1 MMRARLLW
9 LADEEHLFVVTMH
22 HIVADGWS
30 MAVFA
35 SDLSAWYAASS
46 QGDMA
51 LLAPLPVQYA
61 DYAVWQREWLQG
73 EELERQ
79 LGYWREQLAGAPT
92 VLELPADKPR
102 PTVLGSPGAFYT
114 FELSAELGSRLRELS
129 QQESATLF
137 MTLLA
142 GFSVLLSRYTGQKD
156 LLIGAPIANRNR
168 EEIAGLIGFFANT
181 LVLRERFEEGTTFHS
196 IINQTKEVCLG
207 AYAHQDLP
215 FEKLVEELQ
224 PERDLSRSPL
234 FQVLFALQNAP
245 QEALRLE
252 GLSLRPVRV
261 ETEIAKFDLSLL
273 ISDTAHG
280 LKGVLEYSTDLFE
293 QETIE
298 RLLGHF
304 RILLEAMVAEPQRVI
319 TELPLLSAAERRQL
333 LVEWNDTKDEE
344 RLNSCIHQLFEEQ
357 VEKTPE
363 ATALVFANER
373 LSYAEL
379 NGRANQLAHYLKQ
392 QGVGREV
399 LVGVMLERSVEMV
412 VGLLAVLKAG
422 GAYVPLDSEY
432 PAERLAF
439 MIADARLRVLL
450 TTDRLSRVVPATEA
464 EAICLDRESEQL
476 GVESRKN
483 LTINTQPHELAYVMY
498 TSGSTGI
505 PKGVSVPHR
514 AVIRLVKE
522 TDYVRF
528 AADEVFLQLAPI
540 SFDAST
546 LELWGSLLNGATLV
560 LMPPQT
566 PSLEELGAAL
576 RHYGVTTLWLTAG
589 LFHLMVDERLD
600 DLRGVRQ
607 LLAGG
612 DVLSTAHVQRF
623 LAAADDGVLI
633 NGYGPTENTTFSC
646 THRMAAGWELKG
658 SSVPI
663 GRPIRN
669 TQVYVLDERLE
680 PVPIGVAGEL
690 YLGGAG
696 LARDYLRWPELT
708 AEKFVP
714 HPYSAEPGARL
725 YRTGDLVRWL
735 DAGEIEFLGRID
747 QQVKIRG
754 FRIELGE
761 IEAALQSVAEVN
773 EAVVIVRED
782 TPGEKLL
789 VAYVVPQDGNLT
801 INELRAH
808 LKRRLPE
815 YMVPPVFIYLDEL
828 PLTTNGK
835 VDRKALPAPETDFS
849 SAGSYVAPRTPVE
862 EMLCGIWSEVLG
874 VRVIGVTDN
883 FFWLGGHSLRA
894 TLIVIRIHETFGV
907 EIPLRTIFE
916 APTVPELAAAVE
928 AAMNAERGYTA
939 PPITSVARRG
949 PLPLSFAQQRLWFL
963 DRLNPETD
971 AYNIAIAYHLKGSL
985 NVAVLEHSL
994 NQVVA
999 RHEVLRTT
1007 ISLVAGEPV
1016 QIITPELELKLEV
1029 ADLRAL
1035 AGVQQEMAVV
1045 EELEREAQRPF
1056 DLSTGP
1062 VLRARLLRLSDE
1074 AYVFVVTVHH
1084 IAADGWS
1091 MDVFSRELSLLY
1103 DAEVSGTTAALPELP
1118 VQYADYAVWQGEWL
1132 KGEILEE
1139 QLSYWREQLHNAN
1152 VVVELPADKKR
1163 PRVAAGLSEIEPF
1176 AIDSEVLAGLRNLA
1190 LEERTTL
1197 FMTLWAAFSVLL
1209 SRYTGQQDLLIGAP
1223 VANRERPEVAGLIGL
1238 FTNTLVLRAR
1248 VTGDESFRSLLARA
1262 REICLGAYSYQDLP
1276 FETLVEALQ
1285 PNRDVSRS
1293 PLVQVTFAVQS
1304 GAVGALGLT
1313 GIDAKPFPVAPR
1325 TTKFEL
1331 VVVLGEKEG
1340 GLAGAIQYNTEL
1352 FEAATVAQL
1361 ASHLATLL
1369 EHVLEN
1375 PDRPV
1380 SELPLLTTAETK
1392 TALVQ
1397 WNQTEAEYPA
1407 GRCAHQLFEM
1417 QVERTPDNV
1426 ALISSDRQ
1434 ITYSDLNRDAGQ
1446 LARYLSTRG
1455 VGPETTVAVCL
1466 ERSVESAIGI
1476 LGVLKAGGV
1485 CLLLDPVADQDQF
1498 AAVLAEARPHLLLVQ
1513 GRLLEDSLQWR
1524 ERLVRIDSQWEEIAR
1539 AGQWTNDSAVLPENL
1554 AYLSCERS
1562 NDGEV
1567 KLVGH
1572 THQALVHGLHWMQR
1586 ALRLSELDH
1595 VLPGFGVWEL
1605 LLSLSCGSAALVAEA
1620 GQQHASVVQC
1630 SPSLLENLLDEPHN
1644 LSAIKH
1650 VICSGEP
1657 LLPDLVERFAKRLPT
1672 ADLHHLHGSGELS
1685 VGAGHWSF
1693 NSGDENPLIPA
1704 IRPITNVQ
1712 LYVLD
1717 GSMQPVPVGVEGTLY
1732 AGGINLARGYQ
1743 NRSDLTAEM
1752 FVPDPF
1758 AGQPGSRLFKTNERC
1773 KYRRDGAI
1781 VPLGPQV
1788 RSRGYQVDLLDVER
1802 ELRQC
1807 PLISRAAVVAV
1818 KQAQRDQQLVAY
1830 IVPASG
1836 EAANDLI
1843 AEVRAFMRER
1853 LPDYAL
1859 PSAYLSLTALPL
1871 RHDGTLDRD
1880 ALPLY
1885 ETERPE
1891 TTSAFVPS
1899 TETEQKIAEL
1909 WRVCL
1914 AVEHVGINDNF
1925 FDLGGHSLLLAQ
1937 LHPRL
1942 NELFHTDV
1950 TVIDLFRYS
1959 TVRTLAE
1966 YIDKRAVRTAVV
1978 ATPDEVPSELPEVP
1992 EVTTPLRVAAGVP
2005 ANAIA
2010 IIGMAA
2016 RFPGCR
2022 DVEEFWQ
2029 KLKDGEELISS
2040 FSDEEL
2046 LAAGVSEKW
2055 LQDPNYVKAA
2065 AFLEQADCFDAQFFG
2080 MQPREAE
2087 VMDPQ
2092 QRVFL
2097 ECAWSALE
2105 AAGIDAES
2113 YRGRIG
2119 VYGGVGHNTYLSNV
2133 FGNADVMRTVDGFQV
2148 ILANDKDFLPMR
2160 VSYKLNLR
2168 GPSIAVQTA
2177 CSTSLVA
2184 VHLALQALLNDE
2196 CDVALCGGVTLRAA
2210 KGGYLYQEGGIVSP
2224 DGHCR
2229 SFDAEAAGTVP
2240 GNGAGVVVLKR
2251 LRDALDDRDRIDAVI
2266 IGSAINNDGSLK
2278 VGFTAPSIDG
2288 QADVIER
2295 AQINAGVTPDTIS
2308 YIEAHGTGTEL
2319 GDPIEVAALNQA
2331 FRTATQKKAYCAL
2344 GSVKSNLGHLDAAA
2358 GVSGLIKTVLALK
2371 HKELPPSLHYQT
2383 PNPKI
2388 DFANSPFYV
2397 NNKLKKWETN
2407 GLPRRAGVSSFG
2419 MGGTNAHLV
2428 VQEAPETTAPM
2439 AVDEPQ
2445 LILLTAKTSTALQ
2458 TATTNLVQ
2466 HLEQHPELNL
2476 RDAAYTLQAGRQH
2489 FGHRRMVVAHD
2500 RNDVIETLGSVDGK
2514 RVGTSQVDQRERP
2527 CVFVFPGQGSQYVN
2541 MGAGLYKS
2549 APTFRRHVDECCE
2562 LLKRYTGTDLRE
2574 RLYPR
2579 SEDPDD
2585 AARWFDQTVN
2595 AQPALFVIEYA
2606 LTQFLAELGVK
2617 PKAMLGHSVGE
2628 YVAACVAG
2636 VFSLETA
2643 LLLVA
2648 RRAELMQSLPAG
2660 RMLFV
2665 PLPEREI
2672 ESLLNDELSLAAV
2685 NGVDFCVVSG
2695 TTGAVEELDRE
2706 LTERDVEC
2714 QPLHT
2719 SHAFHSA
2726 MVEPIVK
2733 PFVEFVKKV
2742 ELKPP
2747 RIPFVSNVTG
2757 AWITVSQ
2764 AVDPNYWGDH
2774 VRRTVRFSDGLQSL
2788 LTDPRTLVLEVGPGT
2803 TLSGLIRKHPSHTP
2817 EQKALALLRHPKDK
2831 REDFE
2836 VFLQALG
2843 EAWLARQHVDWQ
2855 ALHSDK
2861 EPRKIALP
2869 TYPFER
2875 KRYWI
2880 DPPAKVAAQVASV
2893 SAEVVAR
2900 ANGDGSELVAKPLA
2914 MSATAQQVIVPSS
2927 ITLEPQIVTR
2937 VERPA
2942 NGNGHGTMPTP
2953 KHQIIAQQLKIG
2965 SEQIKLMALQLE
2977 VLRNARR
2984 PKAQ

>member
-1 MMRARLLW
+1 
-9 LADEEHLFVVTMH
+9 
-22 HIVADGWS
+22 
-30 MAVFA
+30 
-35 SDLSAWYAASS
+35 
-46 QGDMA
+46 
-51 LLAPLPVQYA
+51 
-61 DYAVWQREWLQG
+61 
-73 EELERQ
+73 
-79 LGYWREQLAGAPT
+79 
-92 VLELPADKPR
+92 
-102 PTVLGSPGAFYT
+102 
-114 FELSAELGSRLRELS
+114 
-129 QQESATLF
+129 
-137 MTLLA
+137 
-142 GFSVLLSRYTGQKD
+142 SVLLSRYTGQKD

-168 EEIAGLIGFFANT
+168 EEIAGLIGFFTNT
-181 LVLRERFEEGTTFHS
+181 LVLRARFAEGATFRS
-196 IINQTKEVCLG
+196 TINETKEVCLG

-215 FEKLVEELQ
+215 FEKLVELQ
-224 PERDLSRSPL
+224 PDRDLSRSPL

-245 QEALRLE
+245 REALRLE
-252 GLSLRPVRV
+252 GLSLSPVRV

-273 ISDTAHG
+273 ISDTAQG

-293 QETIE
+293 RETIE
-298 RLLGHF
+298 RLSGHF

-319 TELPLLSAAERRQL
+319 TELPLLSAAERQQL
-333 LVEWNDTKDEE
+333 LVEWNETKVEE
-344 RLNSCIHQLFEEQ
+344 RLDSCIHQLFEEQ

-379 NGRANQLAHYLKQ
+379 NGRANQLAHYLRE
-392 QGVGREV
+392 QGVDREV

-412 VGLLAVLKAG
+412 VSLLAVLKAG

-439 MIADARLRVLL
+439 MIADAQLRVLL
-450 TTDRLSRVVPATEA
+450 TTERLSRVVPPTEA
-464 EAICLDRESEQL
+464 EVICLDCESEQL
-476 GVESRKN
+476 RVENSEN
-483 LTINTQPHELAYVMY
+483 LTINTQPDELAYVIY

-528 AADEVFLQLAPI
+528 AADEVFLQLAPV

-546 LELWGSLLNGATLV
+546 FELWGSLLNGARLV

-566 PSLEELGAAL
+566 PSLQELGAAV

-589 LFHLMVDERLD
+589 LFHLMVDERLE
-600 DLRGVRQ
+600 DLSGLRQ

-623 LAAADDGVLI
+623 LAAADNGVLI

-680 PVPIGVAGEL
+680 PAPIGVAGEL

-696 LARDYLRWPELT
+696 LAREYLRWPELT

-714 HPYSAEPGARL
+714 HPYSVEPGARL

-735 DAGEIEFLGRID
+735 AAGEIEFLGRID

-761 IEAALQSVAEVN
+761 IAAALQNVAEVN

-782 TPGEKLL
+782 TPGEKRL
-789 VAYVVPQDGNLT
+789 VAYVVPQDRNLT

-815 YMVPPVFIYLDEL
+815 YMMPSVFIYLGEL
-828 PLTTNGK
+828 PLTPNGK

-849 SAGSYVAPRTPVE
+849 SASSYVAPRTPVE

-874 VRVIGVTDN
+874 VRDIGVTDN

-894 TLIVIRIHETFGV
+894 TLIVVRIHETFGV

-916 APTVPELAAAVE
+916 APTVPELAAVVE
-928 AAMNAERGYTA
+928 AAIKGERGYTA

-1007 ISLVAGEPV
+1007 ISLVDGEPV
-1016 QIITPELELKLEV
+1016 QIIAPELELKLEV
-1029 ADLRAL
+1029 EDLCAL
-1035 AGVQQEMAVV
+1035 AGLQQEIAVV

-1056 DLSTGP
+1056 DLSTDP
-1062 VLRARLLRLSDE
+1062 VLRGRLLRLSDE

-1091 MDVFSRELSLLY
+1091 MDVFSRELALLY
-1103 DAEVSGTTAALPELP
+1103 DAEVSGTTAALPELS

-1132 KGEILEE
+1132 KGEILEA

-1152 VVVELPADKKR
+1152 VVLELPADKKR
-1163 PRVAAGLSEIEPF
+1163 PRVAAGLSEIERF
-1176 AIDSEVLAGLRNLA
+1176 EIDSEVLAGLRNLA

-1248 VTGDESFRSLLARA
+1248 VTGNESFRSLLARA
-1262 REICLGAYSYQDLP
+1262 REICLGAYSHQDLP

-1293 PLVQVTFAVQS
+1293 PLVQVTFAVQG
-1304 GAVGALGLT
+1304 GAVGALELT
-1313 GIDAKPFPVAPR
+1313 GIEATPFPVAPR

-1352 FEAATVAQL
+1352 FEADTVAQL
-1361 ASHLATLL
+1361 ASHLTILL

-1380 SELPLLTTAETK
+1380 SELPLLTPAQTE

-1397 WNQTEAEYPA
+1397 WNQTEAKYPA
-1407 GRCAHQLFEM
+1407 GKCTHQLFEM

-1426 ALISSDRQ
+1426 ALISHDRQ
-1434 ITYSDLNRDAGQ
+1434 ITYSELNRDAGQ
-1446 LARYLSTRG
+1446 LAHYLSTRG
-1455 VGPETTVAVCL
+1455 VGPETIVAVCL
-1466 ERSVESAIGI
+1466 ERSVETVIGI

-1485 CLLLDPVADQDQF
+1485 CLLLDPVADQDR
-1498 AAVLAEARPHLLLVQ
+1498 LAGALTEARPHLVLVQ
-1513 GRLLEDSLQWR
+1513 GRLLEDSSQWR

-1562 NDGEV
+1562 KDGEV

-1572 THQALVHGLHWMQR
+1572 THQALVNGLHWMQR
-1586 ALRLSELDH
+1586 ALHLSELDH
-1595 VLPGFGVWEL
+1595 VLPEFGLWEL
-1605 LLSLSCGSAALVAEA
+1605 LLSPSCGSTAFVAEA
-1620 GQQHASVVQC
+1620 GPQHASVFQC
-1630 SPSLLENLLDEPHN
+1630 SPSRLENLLDEPLN
-1644 LSAIKH
+1644 LSGIKH
-1650 VICSGEP
+1650 VVSSGEP

-1672 ADLHHLHGSGELS
+1672 ADLFHLHGSGELS
-1685 VGAGHWSF
+1685 VSAGYWTL
-1693 NSGDENPLIPA
+1693 NSADDNPLIPA
-1704 IRPITNVQ
+1704 IRPITNMQ

-1717 GSMQPVPVGVEGTLY
+1717 GSMQLVPVGVEGTLY

-1758 AGQPGSRLFKTNERC
+1758 ARQPGSRLFKTNERC

-1788 RSRGYQVDLLDVER
+1788 RSRGYQVNLLDVER

-1818 KQAQRDQQLVAY
+1818 EQTHRDHQLVAY
-1830 IVPASG
+1830 IVPAG
-1836 EAANDLI
+1836 GQAANDLI

-1859 PSAYLSLTALPL
+1859 PSAYLSLMALPL

-1880 ALPLY
+1880 ALPLC

-1891 TTSAFVPS
+1891 KTSAFAPP

-1909 WRVCL
+1909 WRECL

-1942 NELFHTDV
+1942 NKLFHTDV

-1959 TVRTLAE
+1959 TVRALAE
-1966 YIDKRAVRTAVV
+1966 YIDKRSVRTKIV
-1978 ATPDEVPSELPEVP
+1978 ATRDEVPSELPEVP
-1992 EVTTPLRVAAGVP
+1992 EVTTPLRVAADVP

-2065 AFLEQADCFDAQFFG
+2065 AFLDQADCFDAPFFG
-2080 MQPREAE
+2080 IQPREAE

-2105 AAGIDAES
+2105 AAGIDAER

-2119 VYGGVGHNTYLSNV
+2119 VYAGVGHNTYLPNV
-2133 FGNADVMRTVDGFQV
+2133 FGNAEVMRTVDGFQV
-2148 ILANDKDFLPMR
+2148 ILANEKDFLPMR

-2184 VHLALQALLNDE
+2184 VHLAWQALLNDE

-2210 KGGYLYQEGGIVSP
+2210 KRGYLYQEGGIVSP

-2240 GNGAGVVVLKR
+2240 GNGAGAVVLKR
-2251 LRDALDDRDRIDAVI
+2251 LRDALADRDPIDAVI

-2295 AQINAGVTPDTIS
+2295 AQINAGVTPDTIT

-2358 GVSGLIKTVLALK
+2358 GVGGLIKTVLALK

-2383 PNPKI
+2383 ANPKI

-2428 VQEAPETTAPM
+2428 VQEAPETTAPT
-2439 AVDEPQ
+2439 AADEPQ
-2445 LILLTAKTSTALQ
+2445 LILLTAKTPTALE

-2466 HLEQHPELNL
+2466 HLEQHLELNL
-2476 RDAAYTLQAGRQH
+2476 CDVAYTLQAGRQH
-2489 FGHRRMVVAHD
+2489 FGHRRMVVARD
-2500 RNDVIETLGSVDGK
+2500 RIDVIETLGRLDGK

-2541 MGAGLYKS
+2541 MGAGLYES
-2549 APTFRRHVDECCE
+2549 APTFRRHVDEGCE

-2574 RLYPR
+2574 RLYPSR
-2579 SEDPDD
+2579 GDPDD

-2648 RRAELMQSLPAG
+2648 RRAELMQSLPVG

-2672 ESLLNDELSLAAV
+2672 ESLLNEEISLAAV

-2695 TTGAVEELDRE
+2695 TTSAVEELDRE

-2726 MVEPIVK
+2726 MVEPIIK

-2742 ELKPP
+2742 EIKPP

-2774 VRRTVRFSDGLQSL
+2774 VRRTVRFSDGLKSL

-2817 EQKALALLRHPKDK
+2817 EQKALALIRHPKDK

-2843 EAWLARQHVDWQ
+2843 EAWLARQRVDWP
-2855 ALHSDK
+2855 ALHSEK
-2861 EPRKIALP
+2861 EPRKVALP

-2880 DPPAKVAAQVASV
+2880 DPPARVAAQVSSV
-2893 SAEVVAR
+2893 SAELVAK
-2900 ANGDGSELVAKPLA
+2900 ANGDGAELVAKPLA
-2914 MSATAQQVIVPSS
+2914 LSAKVQQVIVPSS
-2927 ITLEPQIVTR
+2927 LTLEPQIVTR

-2942 NGNGHGTMPTP
+2942 NGNGHGTTPTP

-2984 PKAQ
+2984 PKAH